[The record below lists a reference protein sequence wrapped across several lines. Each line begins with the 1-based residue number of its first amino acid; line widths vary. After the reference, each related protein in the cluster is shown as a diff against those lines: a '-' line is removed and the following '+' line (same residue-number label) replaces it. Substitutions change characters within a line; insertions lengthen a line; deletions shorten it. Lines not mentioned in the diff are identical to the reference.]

1 MVPRNVRLPYE
12 ILLIDA
18 LLSMALIQINR
29 ISNKLNRLIDF
40 IFDALLSM
48 GLIQINRISNK
59 LNRLIDLIFVS
70 PDFGIKSCCRNIPLS
85 ECDTHHQPL
94 LLYFSN

>member
-1 MVPRNVRLPYE
+1 VICDLDEDSSAMVPRNVRLPYE

-18 LLSMALIQINR
+18 LLSMA
-29 ISNKLNRLIDF
+29 
-40 IFDALLSM
+40 
-48 GLIQINRISNK
+48 LIQINRISNK